1 MTQQVRNGIAPALS
15 GKTLEKMKPEASNL
29 ACQRL
34 RRQGI
39 ATGLALPKPVQFFT
53 RVVGQKPVPSVKP
66 HVDHSRALH
75 WIARLGSLGLFAVAV
90 VDFSIVP
97 LPLSG
102 STDLLLL
109 WLVARDG
116 SPWLLVPIAVAG
128 SILGGYSTWH
138 IGRKGGQAMLRR
150 HVPARLVDPIHAW
163 VERHHIYAVC
173 VPPLLPPPIPLTAFM
188 LAAGAFGVT
197 RRRFFAAFGASLTL
211 RYAVIAWIGA
221 TYGRHVVR
229 LWARTL
235 RNWSTPLLWV
245 FVTLLLGSASV
256 AVWQAF
262 RRRGSNAAKAK
273 PIEAVVSGLD

>member
-1 MTQQVRNGIAPALS
+1 MYTRSIERDSV
-15 GKTLEKMKPEASNL
+15 EKMKQEASNL
-29 ACQRL
+29 AYQRL

-39 ATGLALPKPVQFFT
+39 AMGRALPKPVQFFT
-53 RVVGQKPVPSVKP
+53 KAVGQGPVPSVKP
-66 HVDHSRALH
+66 HAHHPRALH
-75 WIARLGSLGLFAVAV
+75 WIVRLGPLGLFAVAV

-116 SPWLLVPIAVAG
+116 SPWLLVPVAVAG

-138 IGRKGGQAMLRR
+138 IGRKGGQTMLQR
-150 HVPARLVDPIHAW
+150 HVPARLVDPIRAW
-163 VERHHIYAVC
+163 VKRHPILAVC

-188 LAAGAFGVT
+188 LASGAFGVS
-197 RRRFFAAFGASLTL
+197 RRRFFTAFGTSLTL

-245 FVTLLLGSASV
+245 FVTLLLGSAGV

-262 RRRGSNAAKAK
+262 RRRGSNTAKAK

>member
-1 MTQQVRNGIAPALS
+1 MTQRVRNRIAPAFN

-39 ATGLALPKPVQFFT
+39 AAGTTLPKPVQFFT
-53 RVVGQKPVPSVKP
+53 RVIGQAAVSNVKP
-66 HVDHSRALH
+66 HAGHSRALH
-75 WIARLGSLGLFAVAV
+75 WIARLGSVGLFAVAV

-116 SPWLLVPIAVAG
+116 SPWSLVPIAVAG
-128 SILGGYSTWH
+128 SILGGYSTWR
-138 IGRKGGQAMLRR
+138 IGRKGGQTMLRR
-150 HVPARLVDPIHAW
+150 HVPARLVDPIQAW
-163 VERHHIYAVC
+163 VERHPILAVC

-188 LAAGAFGVT
+188 LAAGAFGVP
-197 RRRFFAAFGASLTL
+197 RRRFFTAFGTSLTL

-229 LWARTL
+229 LWAQTL
-235 RNWSTPLLWV
+235 RNWSAPVLWV
-245 FVTLLLGSASV
+245 FAILLLCIAGV

-262 RRRGSNAAKAK
+262 RRRRSNAAKAK